1 MPAGTASTVE
11 HDQMAPAP
19 QPASLG
25 EDATS
30 VPTPRIAAVLHA
42 AQVDD
47 HFVDVIPGLAD
58 QSHAPD
64 RLILLD
70 ATAAGDLEQALSRN
84 PGLVDS
90 LPATTVQRV
99 IPGGWSR
106 SALVEA
112 ALSLPPDVAA
122 VWFLTGR
129 TAPAP
134 EALRHLR
141 ATLLG
146 SPTTGLVGPKLVEWN
161 RPNRLQRF
169 GIQATRAGRLRIS
182 PRPGQPDQQ
191 QFDDVTDALAVPLDG
206 LLARRE
212 VFGELGGPS
221 LRLTEVASDLD
232 LGWRAHLA
240 GHRVVLAPKALVR
253 VADRPEYPPTGATRR
268 DARRVALARGGPFV
282 APVLAVWMV
291 VTSLLLGLGFLVL
304 KRPARAGRELADIGA
319 VLDPWRP
326 IAARWRARRTTRAR
340 RGDLR
345 GLFVGGGATFRHG
358 VDRLHEVIVPS
369 TAPRSLEDL
378 SSGDPLGIAP
388 ERGGLLRHPGLWAVA
403 ATTAVAVIA
412 GRTLPSGL
420 LGGHTHGFRGG
431 ELTGIRADAVTL
443 WSSWWDGWHGPGL
456 GTGSAGSAGMALLAA
471 LSWIRGHI
479 PFVDAGPNPAGS
491 ALGIAVAAALP
502 LAAASAYVSARV
514 VSTRR
519 WARALAAL
527 AWATSPVAAAA
538 LSGGRLA
545 ALAALVLMPLLGAG
559 LIHLTAPRSRFAVV
573 PATALVAAAL
583 AAVLPGTL
591 VLVGL
596 AGVAALIAGTSR
608 VRGRAAGL
616 IALTA
621 TAAAPTVLACWERP
635 VRLLTGWGLLDT
647 VGADDSPWRVALLAP
662 PASGDWRAYAA
673 APLVLVGALGLIRGG
688 RRPALAWGL
697 AATALAGLAITL
709 ALPRVAVAVSAEG
722 VDRTGWAG
730 TGQLVMGLGLIGAA
744 LAGLEGLDL
753 RALARRRGGLA
764 AWPAVIVG
772 TGASLGLAGLCA
784 WTGFGTALRPALDP
798 RPAVAIDQATGPA
811 ASRSLLITSS
821 ENGIAYAVRGRE
833 PGLPAR
839 DLADQG
845 SSTLLDGVVDDLLA
859 DAPRPGADPAAR
871 LGDWAIGFVVV
882 NAPVAGAVS
891 RHLDS
896 MSGLSRIGDTATA
909 EVWRVDPGVDVGA
922 LGSPSRARLLT
933 GGSAATV
940 PVTGSHGA
948 TRTAVTAPET
958 ALLLLAEPRGWA
970 DHGIVT
976 ADGKA
981 LPLVIRA
988 DGRVAAQVPAGT
1000 TSLAIEV
1007 RPRHPV
1013 LAWTYLVLL
1022 ALLAYLA
1029 LPLGAPP
1036 RPAPQRPEPEPGAGT
1051 GRGPGQTSG
1060 GRTGSPSGEW
1070 TGAEHREGSATVSG
1084 EETGSVSGEAAEALS
1099 GEGTGVEHREG
1110 SGTAPGE
1117 GTTTAPG
1124 EGTGT
1129 APDEPVPGGP
1139 A

>member
-1 MPAGTASTVE
+1 M
-11 HDQMAPAP
+11 
-19 QPASLG
+19 
-25 EDATS
+25 
-30 VPTPRIAAVLHA
+30 
-42 AQVDD
+42 
-47 HFVDVIPGLAD
+47 
-58 QSHAPD
+58 
-64 RLILLD
+64 
-70 ATAAGDLEQALSRN
+70 
-84 PGLVDS
+84 
-90 LPATTVQRV
+90 
-99 IPGGWSR
+99 
-106 SALVEA
+106 
-112 ALSLPPDVAA
+112 
-122 VWFLTGR
+122 
-129 TAPAP
+129 
-134 EALRHLR
+134 
-141 ATLLG
+141 
-146 SPTTGLVGPKLVEWN
+146 
-161 RPNRLQRF
+161 
-169 GIQATRAGRLRIS
+169 
-182 PRPGQPDQQ
+182 
-191 QFDDVTDALAVPLDG
+191 
-206 LLARRE
+206 
-212 VFGELGGPS
+212 
-221 LRLTEVASDLD
+221 
-232 LGWRAHLA
+232 
-240 GHRVVLAPKALVR
+240 
-253 VADRPEYPPTGATRR
+253 
-268 DARRVALARGGPFV
+268 
-282 APVLAVWMV
+282 
-291 VTSLLLGLGFLVL
+291 
-304 KRPARAGRELADIGA
+304 
-319 VLDPWRP
+319 
-326 IAARWRARRTTRAR
+326 
-340 RGDLR
+340 
-345 GLFVGGGATFRHG
+345 
-358 VDRLHEVIVPS
+358 
-369 TAPRSLEDL
+369 
-378 SSGDPLGIAP
+378 
-388 ERGGLLRHPGLWAVA
+388 
-403 ATTAVAVIA
+403 
-412 GRTLPSGL
+412 
-420 LGGHTHGFRGG
+420 
-431 ELTGIRADAVTL
+431 
-443 WSSWWDGWHGPGL
+443 
-456 GTGSAGSAGMALLAA
+456 
-471 LSWIRGHI
+471 
-479 PFVDAGPNPAGS
+479 
-491 ALGIAVAAALP
+491 P

-635 VRLLTGWGLLDT
+635 VRLHRLGPARHRGCGRLA
-647 VGADDSPWRVALLAP
+647 VAGCAAGAPCLRRLACVCRG
-662 PASGDWRAYAA
+662 PAGPRRRPRADQ
-673 APLVLVGALGLIRGG
+673 GG

-709 ALPRVAVAVSAEG
+709 ALPRVAVVVSAEG

-798 RPAVAIDQATGPA
+798 RPAVAIDQGTGPA

-981 LPLVIRA
+981 LPLVIRV

-1036 RPAPQRPEPEPGAGT
+1036 RPAAQRPEPEPGAGT

-1124 EGTGT
+1124 GRDRNGARRAGAGGAGMRRSTLDALARVAVAVTVAGGLLAAADRTNIRIDLAGSGAATTASRSLVTAVERPCPGTELGGVDGVEDLPTTAQVAAEAAPTQALGGLAARLPAAGSLIARDLSGATPRGVAATSREGRLTATLTTPDPLLVLGGGAPRRRGSERGVRSSTPTGCT
-1129 APDEPVPGGP
+1129 G
-1139 A
+1139 